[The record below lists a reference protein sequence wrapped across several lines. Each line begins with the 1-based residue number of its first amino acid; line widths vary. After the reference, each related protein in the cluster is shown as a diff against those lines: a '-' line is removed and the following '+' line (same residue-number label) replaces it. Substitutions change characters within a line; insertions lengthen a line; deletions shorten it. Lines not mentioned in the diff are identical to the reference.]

1 MVDDALSAREIVYR
15 FAFCKCSEMPAARV
29 VHGCLILT
37 RHYVVAY
44 LKTSALFA
52 RPFSRRSLFHL
63 PNSSQTAAGKTEE
76 EVGES
81 DEPDLT
87 ASADLE
93 DSR

>member
-1 MVDDALSAREIVYR
+1 MPCVPPGKVEI
-15 FAFCKCSEMPAARV
+15 EEE
-29 VHGCLILT
+29 
-37 RHYVVAY
+37 
-44 LKTSALFA
+44 
-52 RPFSRRSLFHL
+52 
-63 PNSSQTAAGKTEE
+63 EE

>member
-1 MVDDALSAREIVYR
+1 MEEEEEEEDE
-15 FAFCKCSEMPAARV
+15 
-29 VHGCLILT
+29 
-37 RHYVVAY
+37 
-44 LKTSALFA
+44 
-52 RPFSRRSLFHL
+52 
-63 PNSSQTAAGKTEE
+63 EE